1 VYSSH
6 SVIRATNG
14 VATTTE
20 GAAGAVVA
28 AVERHPLTL
37 ALASATNQINDRGE
51 QTRRAAVVSDAMGI
65 ELHIKAAPVPGGD
78 VLADGEAQPEVAT
91 IAARGHGIVNH
102 QRDVSLAS
110 ASRWLQRTCWRANQQ
125 EETSHER

>member
-6 SVIRATNG
+6 SVIRVTNG

-20 GAAGAVVA
+20 GAAGAVVS

-37 ALASATNQINDRGE
+37 ALASATNQTNDRGE
-51 QTRRAAVVSDAMGI
+51 QTRSAAVLSDAMGI
-65 ELHIKAAPVPGGD
+65 ELHVKAARAPGGD

-91 IAARGHGIVNH
+91 IAARGARIVNP
-102 QRDVSLAS
+102 QRL
-110 ASRWLQRTCWRANQQ
+110 L
-125 EETSHER
+125 EM